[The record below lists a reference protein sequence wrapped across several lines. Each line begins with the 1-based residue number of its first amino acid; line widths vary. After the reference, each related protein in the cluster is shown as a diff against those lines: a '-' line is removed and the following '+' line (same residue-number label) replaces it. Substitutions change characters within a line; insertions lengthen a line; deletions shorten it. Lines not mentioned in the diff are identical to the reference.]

1 MGHNR
6 ARNRVPSDGSQL
18 CATSRW
24 SLILDSTRQRR
35 ATDERIHESAELV
48 LGTND
53 SYSSSLIR
61 ISFIGGLT
69 VLASLLFYQ
78 WVISNYPIGTGRIE
92 LIRQT
97 AYVVLALILAGVSLV
112 LAAVT
117 RYLMRSPREKGTK
130 NSPLTGVLISLA
142 LNDKRSFHAFI
153 VASLF
158 YGVFFAFVSSFLV
171 YQPSGRFSETYG
183 VSIPSMLP
191 VICCGPLGQMPQFV
205 VYLTQQFAILIVPV
219 NVILLIAVSWLV
231 GLNVSIATYS
241 YTNESPSVRGKWFGG
256 LGAIVGL
263 FSVCPTCA
271 GFFLLTMLGLA
282 GAVTFALTLV
292 SLQVVFLAVGIPLL
306 LLTPIITARKLPQ
319 SRATSCDLLGDEH
332 TARE

>member
-6 ARNRVPSDGSQL
+6 SRNRVTSDVSHL
-18 CATSRW
+18 CTTSRW
-24 SLILDSTRQRR
+24 SLILYSTRQRL

-117 RYLMRSPREKGTK
+117 RYLMRMPREKGTK

-153 VASLF
+153 VSSLF

-171 YQPSGRFSETYG
+171 YQPLGRFSETYG
-183 VSIPSMLP
+183 VSVPSMLP

-219 NVILLIAVSWLV
+219 NVILLMAVSWLV
-231 GLNVSIATYS
+231 GLNVAIATYFFKNQTS
-241 YTNESPSVRGKWFGG
+241 NVRGQWFGG
-256 LGAIVGL
+256 VGAIVGL
-263 FSVCPTCA
+263 FSACPTCA
-271 GFFLLTMLGLA
+271 GFFLLTMLSLA
-282 GAVTFALTLV
+282 GSVTFALTLS
-292 SLQVVFLAVGIPLL
+292 SLQAVFLAVGFPML
-306 LLTPIITARKLPQ
+306 LLTPITTARKFPQ
-319 SRATSCDLLGDEH
+319 GRATSCTVL
-332 TARE
+332 

>member
-1 MGHNR
+1 M
-6 ARNRVPSDGSQL
+6 
-18 CATSRW
+18 
-24 SLILDSTRQRR
+24 I
-35 ATDERIHESAELV
+35 DERIHESAELA
-48 LGTND
+48 LGTDD
-53 SYSSSLIR
+53 SYSSSLIK
-61 ISFIGGLT
+61 ISFLGGLT

-78 WVISNYPIGTGRIE
+78 WIISNYPIGTGRIE
-92 LIRQT
+92 LIQQI

-112 LAAVT
+112 LVAVT
-117 RYLMRSPREKGTK
+117 RYLMRGARENGTK
-130 NSPLTGVLISLA
+130 HFLLTGIVISLA
-142 LNDKRSFHAFI
+142 LNDNRSFRAFI

-183 VSIPSMLP
+183 VSIPSTLP
-191 VICCGPLGQMPQFV
+191 VICCGPIGQMPQFV

-231 GLNVSIATYS
+231 GLNVAIATYS
-241 YTNESPSVRGKWFGG
+241 YTNESPGVRGKWFGG
-256 LGAIVGL
+256 LVAIVGL

-292 SLQVVFLAVGIPLL
+292 SLQVVFLAVGLPLL
-306 LLTPIITARKLPQ
+306 LLTPIITARKVPQ
-319 SRATSCDLLGDEH
+319 SRATSCNLPRDEH
-332 TARE
+332 TARQ